1 MESPFEGRLVR
12 LRAREPEDEPLL
24 YRWFND
30 PEVTRHLTIRYPLS
44 HSVERAFIEHV
55 SAVGYTNASF
65 GVETLADSRLIG
77 GIGLEHVNPE
87 NRSAELGIALGDK
100 TYWNGGYGT
109 DAMRVLCRFGFEQMN
124 LQRIQLDVHADNTR
138 AIRVYEKV
146 GFKHEGTRRQAFY
159 SFGSYRDVLVMGLL
173 RGELQWDDG
182 VLAGDHLT

>member
-1 MESPFEGRLVR
+1 VGSPFEGRLVR

-44 HSVERAFIEHV
+44 HSAERAFIERV
-55 SAVGYTNASF
+55 SDVGYNNASF
-65 GVETLADSRLIG
+65 GVETLSDSRLIG
-77 GIGLEHVNPE
+77 GIGLEHVSPE

-124 LQRIQLDVHADNTR
+124 LHRIELDVYADNVR

-146 GFKHEGTRRQAFY
+146 GFKHEGTRRQALY
-159 SFGSYRDVLVMGLL
+159 KYGAYHDVLLMGLL
-173 RGELQWDDG
+173 EGELRWDD
-182 VLAGDHLT
+182 